1 MPNHETRAEQA
12 MMIPT
17 DDGSGIRLL
26 HVIVDGE
33 SRLLV
38 QTVTPQDHTTEA
50 LTLTKTQAKQA
61 GLAFDYMQKEMR

>member
-1 MPNHETRAEQA
+1 MPNHETRADLA
-12 MMIPT
+12 MAIPA
-17 DDGSGIRLL
+17 DDGSGIRLV
-26 HVIVDGE
+26 HVIVEGE

-38 QTVTPQDHTTEA
+38 QTVTPLGHTTEA